1 MLQFA
6 FNKKSLIRLC
16 VALVASAYFLY
27 YCFTPMEWHF
37 IDGVNLLIHEAGH
50 YVFLFFGEFMHILGG
65 SLFQVL
71 FPCVFVIHFYRE
83 HDYFSASL
91 LLFWVG
97 QNLVNVSVYAS
108 DSIVMQLP
116 LLGGDGTIHDWNALL
131 TMTGLLRYTYVI
143 GHGIY
148 VAGVLVILCAI
159 YLSIVTSLQVSKV
172 TETPIHD

>member
-1 MLQFA
+1 MSPRQKSFLQLSVA
-6 FNKKSLIRLC
+6 IIASLYFFYY
-16 VALVASAYFLY
+16 AY
-27 YCFTPMEWHF
+27 TPMEWHF

-65 SLFQVL
+65 SLLQVL

-97 QNLVNVSVYAS
+97 QNLITVSVYAS

-116 LLGGDGTIHDWNALL
+116 LLGGDGTLHDWNALL
-131 TMTGLLRYTYVI
+131 NMTGLLRYTYSI

-148 VAGVLVILCAI
+148 VAGVLVIMIAA
-159 YLSIVTSLQVSKV
+159 YFSITTAFSSKKV
-172 TETPIHD
+172 